1 MDHIQKSIGFRSGE
15 EVGHSSVDIKSGTL
29 RITNQMS
36 LFPCGREQN
45 GLPLT
50 RKPYILQVQGMCE
63 TSQERGK
70 SEVFLAKGV
79 GSTSDMFPASCPQ
92 FQHATALVHQ
102 SKREHFRKSSL
113 SMFIH

>member
-1 MDHIQKSIGFRSGE
+1 
-15 EVGHSSVDIKSGTL
+15 
-29 RITNQMS
+29 
-36 LFPCGREQN
+36 
-45 GLPLT
+45 
-50 RKPYILQVQGMCE
+50 MCE

>member
-1 MDHIQKSIGFRSGE
+1 
-15 EVGHSSVDIKSGTL
+15 
-29 RITNQMS
+29 
-36 LFPCGREQN
+36 
-45 GLPLT
+45 
-50 RKPYILQVQGMCE
+50 MCE

-113 SMFIH
+113 SMFIHNSLRISSSTSITYSNIRIILVYIVAELMPNPVS